1 MLKIGEL
8 SKLTGLS
15 VKTLRFYS
23 ECGLLSPAFVDEL
36 SGYRYFDDA
45 NLKTLELIKILKRNH
60 FSLNEIKEFINNP
73 SSDKLNKK
81 HKLLKLEIE
90 SLNSNIRSLHM
101 IENLINKGDVSMNK
115 IYEKL
120 KDDLA
125 IFENDEA
132 LVGKWKSFGLV
143 KNKEDFLK
151 NKYDATEK
159 ILLKELYILPNG
171 KGYWI
176 VKGWSKWFIKI
187 GNHQDERI
195 NHYEIIEFDNK
206 TYLLLTLN
214 GLNNDTNPLLQVFEK
229 LDSNEYSKSDI
240 ATQKTLNYIFED
252 DPSLTGIWEVVDFVK
267 DIKHF
272 SPNHQ
277 SWKDEL
283 FLSKAIFMKNGEM
296 LTINSKG
303 EPYPINSWT
312 KNHFT
317 VLFEGTS
324 VLADYYIKQIELKN
338 YLFLEWISGDVVYGK
353 RKPCYYV
360 LIKQ

>member
-23 ECGLLSPAFVDEL
+23 ECGLLSPAFVDEF
-36 SGYRYFDDA
+36 SGYRYFNDA
-45 NLKTLELIKILKRNH
+45 NLKTLELIKILKGNH
-60 FSLNEIKEFINNP
+60 FSLNEIKEFLNNP
-73 SSDKLNKK
+73 SSDNLNKK
-81 HKLLKLEIE
+81 HKSLTLEIE

-101 IENLINKGDVSMNK
+101 NK
-115 IYEKL
+115 ICEKL
-120 KDDLA
+120 KDDLVL
-125 IFENDEA
+125 FENDQA
-132 LVGKWKSFGLV
+132 LIGKWKSIGLV

-151 NKYDATEK
+151 NKYDATEN
-159 ILLKELYILPNG
+159 IILKELYILPNG

-176 VKGWSKWFIKI
+176 VKGWSKNFIKI

-195 NHYEIIEFDNK
+195 NHYEIIELENK

-229 LDSNEYSKSDI
+229 IDSKEYSKSDI
-240 ATQKTLNYIFED
+240 AIKNSANYAFED
-252 DPSLTGIWEVVDFVK
+252 DPNLTGIWGVVDFVK
-267 DIKHF
+267 DIEHF
-272 SPNHQ
+272 NPNYQ
-277 SWKDEL
+277 SWKDKL

-303 EPYPINSWT
+303 ETYLKNSWT
-312 KNHFT
+312 KNYFT

-324 VLADYYIKQIELKN
+324 VLANYYIKQIEFKN

-353 RKPCYYV
+353 RKPCFYV
-360 LIKQ
+360 LVKQ